1 MNYIKL
7 NAKTLNNRGKTNEDN
22 KIHKYQFQ
30 NKYENEKILQ
40 AKKYEQRLI
49 NIDRNTDFN
58 RQFFSTNED
67 KKEYSDIFINNKR
80 LKNIEDINVNIN
92 TKNISVMTEPRNKY
106 SLNYIIN
113 NKIKNDDLNNIDN
126 SMNSNNNNSLL
137 KDIDLIY
144 DPINQ
149 IQKTDK
155 KPNLIEQNINYS
167 EFFKMQFDSNL
178 KNNES
183 EDNKIEL
190 NNIELIKKYEDLIE
204 DNRLLNDAL
213 NERTSKLNKIIK
225 ENVLLKS
232 HINQLE
238 DYNKKSAQKIKFY
251 EEQFCLF
258 KNNSDN
264 YQKIINELKL
274 QNEKLNNIVKM
285 ENNNEF
291 QKNMENDFK
300 IQIKEEILN
309 IKKNLNEISSQ
320 NKNKN
325 INNDETKNLE
335 NKINNLLNENKT
347 LKEMN
352 GKLNSQNELINI
364 ENKKLFNQNYIY
376 LSEIEKYKKQIND
389 FNQIIEKKDILIN
402 SLKEKDMIN
411 TEKKEESL
419 ELSKLKINEK
429 KLKEEKIELNNK
441 VNELNLKLDNIIN
454 KNKNAI
460 EELKQKENEIKKLIR
475 EINNKDKLYTTLKS
489 ENNGKI
495 KELEMNIK
503 KYEEEK
509 KKKNKRINELKTEND
524 DKIKII
530 SELNNKIKEKED
542 NASQLQ
548 KQAESKLNKFN
559 NNINNSLE
567 KESNSKENID
577 EMGKSGNEN
586 INNKKENKIE
596 ENKKEKTEKKEERR
610 YIPSLRNKFLRKKE
624 EQKRLK
630 EKEKENNINNKEEK
644 NAKNEDNKSEI
655 KEEIIK
661 NENENNNINKD
672 KEIEE
677 VKENKEIDHGTKLE
691 EEKDEIKE
699 NIRQMTRKKNY
710 SYKPRTYLK
719 NTDSNNEN
727 NKEKE
732 EKNYYLYGIDRNDY
746 FHKFDINNKKYE
758 KIKISQINLD
768 DKSSAFKKDY
778 QYEGTILYNTL
789 EGVYILTGEKTDTLY
804 YYNSKENII
813 SKICKFNSGH
823 NNGNILYDNK
833 NNNIFVFGGKK
844 VRSCEYFNINDK
856 KIYNMPDLIT
866 DRANASFII
875 SNEKIFGFFGFSYEK
890 NHYSNNIEYIDYN
903 TKDKWIEIKDINLLQ
918 NDITFD
924 IESTATMYYKNKED
938 EIMIYSGIM
947 GDDEDFI
954 TEYYLIYNIKNN
966 TMSKIKNWDM
976 KQFKLIG
983 KKWKDYK
990 FRNID
995 PQGFHFAK
1003 NTNFLYLNNLG
1014 DYSDLNILI
1023 DYKNNVHFVEQN
1035 KEKIEI
1041 YRGNI

>member
-411 TEKKEESL
+411 AEKKEESL

-454 KNKNAI
+454 KNKNTI

-495 KELEMNIK
+495 RELEMNLK
-503 KYEEEK
+503 KCEEEIIE
-509 KKKNKRINELKTEND
+509 KNKRINELKTEND

-530 SELNNKIKEKED
+530 SELNNKIKEKEE
-542 NASQLQ
+542 NTSQLQ
-548 KQAESKLNKFN
+548 KQTDTKLNKFN

-596 ENKKEKTEKKEERR
+596 ENKEEKTEKKEERR

-727 NKEKE
+727 NKE

-1014 DYSDLNILI
+1014 DYSDINILI

>member
-58 RQFFSTNED
+58 RQFFSANEN

-80 LKNIEDINVNIN
+80 SKNIEDINDNIN
-92 TKNISVMTEPRNKY
+92 IKNISVMTEPRNKY

-204 DNRLLNDAL
+204 DNRLLNEAL

-238 DYNKKSAQKIKFY
+238 DNNKKSAQKIKFY
-251 EEQFCLF
+251 EEQFSLF

-335 NKINNLLNENKT
+335 NKINNLFNENKT

-352 GKLNSQNELINI
+352 DKLNSQNELINI

-389 FNQIIEKKDILIN
+389 FNQIIENKDTLIN

-411 TEKKEESL
+411 AEKKEESS

-454 KNKNAI
+454 KNKNTI

-475 EINNKDKLYTTLKS
+475 EINNKDKLYKTLKS
-489 ENNGKI
+489 ENNDKI
-495 KELEMNIK
+495 KELEMNLK
-503 KYEEEK
+503 KCEEEIIE
-509 KKKNKRINELKTEND
+509 KNKRINELKTEND

-542 NASQLQ
+542 NTSQLQ
-548 KQAESKLNKFN
+548 KQTESKLNKFN

-596 ENKKEKTEKKEERR
+596 ENKEEKTEKKEERR

-644 NAKNEDNKSEI
+644 NTKNEDNKSEI
-655 KEEIIK
+655 KEEINK
-661 NENENNNINKD
+661 NEIENNNINKS

-677 VKENKEIDHGTKLE
+677 VKENKEIEHGTKLE

-710 SYKPRTYLK
+710 SYKPRTSLK

-727 NKEKE
+727 NKE

-768 DKSSAFKKDY
+768 DKSSSFKKDY

-813 SKICKFNSGH
+813 SKICKFNLGH
-823 NNGNILYDNK
+823 NNGNILYDTK

-938 EIMIYSGIM
+938 EIMIYNGIR

>member
-49 NIDRNTDFN
+49 NNDRNTDFN

-80 LKNIEDINVNIN
+80 LKNIEDINDNIN

-238 DYNKKSAQKIKFY
+238 DNNKKSAQKIKFY

-335 NKINNLLNENKT
+335 NKVNNFISEKEELNKQIKILIDENKFIKDELASIKKNLNVIENSHKNQKDQSINKNENIITPKNEPNQFNSKIFNK
-347 LKEMN
+347 LSEINFIIDEIKKN
-352 GKLNSQNELINI
+352 GQNFRGINLIFRASEEGDKIENFNNICSNIENELII
-364 ENKKLFNQNYIY
+364 IKTNKNYIFGGFT
-376 LSEIEKYKKQIND
+376 K
-389 FNQIIEKKDILIN
+389 
-402 SLKEKDMIN
+402 
-411 TEKKEESL
+411 T
-419 ELSKLKINEK
+419 
-429 KLKEEKIELNNK
+429 
-441 VNELNLKLDNIIN
+441 
-454 KNKNAI
+454 
-460 EELKQKENEIKKLIR
+460 
-475 EINNKDKLYTTLKS
+475 
-489 ENNGKI
+489 GW
-495 KELEMNIK
+495 
-503 KYEEEK
+503 
-509 KKKNKRINELKTEND
+509 KKNKGKDFFDSNAFIFSYNLKKIY
-524 DKIKII
+524 KIKNPEFALHCQSGDCRLSFGSTSYAI
-530 SELNNKIKEKED
+530 LLGNNFLTK
-542 NASQLQ
+542 
-548 KQAESKLNKFN
+548 
-559 NNINNSLE
+559 NSGRIGE
-567 KESNSKENID
+567 MIDYSGENSKME
-577 EMGKSGNEN
+577 
-586 INNKKENKIE
+586 INGGE
-596 ENKKEKTEKKEERR
+596 
-610 YIPSLRNKFLRKKE
+610 
-624 EQKRLK
+624 
-630 EKEKENNINNKEEK
+630 
-644 NAKNEDNKSEI
+644 
-655 KEEIIK
+655 
-661 NENENNNINKD
+661 
-672 KEIEE
+672 
-677 VKENKEIDHGTKLE
+677 
-691 EEKDEIKE
+691 
-699 NIRQMTRKKNY
+699 
-710 SYKPRTYLK
+710 
-719 NTDSNNEN
+719 
-727 NKEKE
+727 
-732 EKNYYLYGIDRNDY
+732 
-746 FHKFDINNKKYE
+746 
-758 KIKISQINLD
+758 
-768 DKSSAFKKDY
+768 KDY
-778 QYEGTILYNTL
+778 QVL
-789 EGVYILTGEKTDTLY
+789 ELE
-804 YYNSKENII
+804 
-813 SKICKFNSGH
+813 
-823 NNGNILYDNK
+823 
-833 NNNIFVFGGKK
+833 VF
-844 VRSCEYFNINDK
+844 
-856 KIYNMPDLIT
+856 
-866 DRANASFII
+866 
-875 SNEKIFGFFGFSYEK
+875 
-890 NHYSNNIEYIDYN
+890 
-903 TKDKWIEIKDINLLQ
+903 Q
-918 NDITFD
+918 ITF
-924 IESTATMYYKNKED
+924 
-938 EIMIYSGIM
+938 
-947 GDDEDFI
+947 
-954 TEYYLIYNIKNN
+954 
-966 TMSKIKNWDM
+966 
-976 KQFKLIG
+976 
-983 KKWKDYK
+983 
-990 FRNID
+990 
-995 PQGFHFAK
+995 
-1003 NTNFLYLNNLG
+1003 
-1014 DYSDLNILI
+1014 
-1023 DYKNNVHFVEQN
+1023 
-1035 KEKIEI
+1035 
-1041 YRGNI
+1041 

>member
-251 EEQFCLF
+251 EEQFGLF

-503 KYEEEK
+503 KYEEEIIE
-509 KKKNKRINELKTEND
+509 KNKRINELKTEND

-596 ENKKEKTEKKEERR
+596 ENKEEKTEKKEERR

-719 NTDSNNEN
+719 NTDSNKEN
-727 NKEKE
+727 NKE

-768 DKSSAFKKDY
+768 DKSSSFKKDY